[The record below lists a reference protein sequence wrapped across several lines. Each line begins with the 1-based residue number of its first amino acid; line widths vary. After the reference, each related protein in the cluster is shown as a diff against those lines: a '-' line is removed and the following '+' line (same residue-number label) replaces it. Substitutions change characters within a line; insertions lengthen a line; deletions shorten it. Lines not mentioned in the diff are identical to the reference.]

1 MKKAAADSGFFY
13 GKSIFYGLAPIFL
26 RHMTAP
32 VPASPA
38 SESVLSHRPFTLF
51 WGARVAST
59 IANQMQIVAVGWQV
73 YQLTH
78 SAFDLGMVG
87 LVQFL
92 PALFLALLV
101 GHVADRYDRRK
112 IARICLFIKGV
123 AAAALAI
130 GSIYGWLDKEAIFAI
145 VFVIGATHAF
155 ESPTLQALVPG
166 LVPARLLPRAV
177 AWAASATQTAV
188 IIGPALGGF
197 IYVLGPSAVYT
208 TSSVLFIGASL
219 LVSLIRIE
227 SVLPRREPAT
237 LSSLLAGI
245 AFIKSRPAI
254 LGAISL
260 DLFAVLLGGAT
271 ALLPIYAHDILATGP
286 LGLGLLRSAP
296 AVGALSTAI
305 FLARRPLSRRVGR
318 SMFIA
323 VAVFGLATI
332 VFALSRSFVLSLAT
346 LVVLGAS
353 DMISVVVRSSFV
365 QLETPDHMRGRV
377 SAVNSV
383 FIGTSNQLGEF
394 ESGVTAAWLGPVP
407 AVLLGGIGTMVVVL
421 LWIRLFPTL
430 FGLDKLASP
439 AAAPHPSNQPP
450 SPATPT
456 AT

>member
-1 MKKAAADSGFFY
+1 
-13 GKSIFYGLAPIFL
+13 
-26 RHMTAP
+26 MTAP
-32 VPASPA
+32 ASSSPE
-38 SESVLSHRPFTLF
+38 SESILSHRPFTLF

-112 IARICLFIKGV
+112 IARICLFLKGS
-123 AAAALAI
+123 AAATLAL
-130 GSIYGWLDKEAIFAI
+130 GSIYGWLDKDAIFAI

-155 ESPTLQALVPG
+155 ESPTLQALLPG
-166 LVPARLLPRAV
+166 LVPARLLPRAI
-177 AWAASATQTAV
+177 AWSASATQTAV

-197 IYVLGPSAVYT
+197 IYVFGPSAVYSS
-208 TSSVLFIGASL
+208 SSVLFIAASL

-227 SVLPRREPAT
+227 RVLPRREPAT
-237 LSSLLAGI
+237 LNSLLAGI

-305 FLARRPLSRRVGR
+305 FLARRPLKRRVGR

-394 ESGVTAAWLGPVP
+394 ESGITAAWLGPVP
-407 AVLLGGIGTMVVVL
+407 AVLLGGIGTIAVVA
-421 LWIRLFPTL
+421 LWIRLFPAL
-430 FGLDKLASP
+430 LGLDKLANP
-439 AAAPHPSNQPP
+439 AAPVNPAP
-450 SPATPT
+450 PAT
-456 AT
+456 ATSS

>member
-1 MKKAAADSGFFY
+1 
-13 GKSIFYGLAPIFL
+13 
-26 RHMTAP
+26 MTAP
-32 VPASPA
+32 ASASPESE

-112 IARICLFIKGV
+112 IARICLFIKGL

-130 GSIYGWLDKEAIFAI
+130 GSIYGWLDKQAIFAI

-208 TSSVLFIGASL
+208 SSSVLFIGASL

-323 VAVFGLATI
+323 VAVFGVATI

-407 AVLLGGIGTMVVVL
+407 AVLLGGVGTVVVVL

-430 FGLDKLASP
+430 FGLDKLVNP
-439 AAAPHPSNQPP
+439 AAAPNPPAQPP

>member
-1 MKKAAADSGFFY
+1 
-13 GKSIFYGLAPIFL
+13 
-26 RHMTAP
+26 MTT
-32 VPASPA
+32 PASASPE

-112 IARICLFIKGV
+112 IARICLFIKGL

-130 GSIYGWLDKEAIFAI
+130 GSIYGWLDKQAIFAI

-177 AWAASATQTAV
+177 AWSASATQTAV

-208 TSSVLFIGASL
+208 SSSVLFVGASL

-323 VAVFGLATI
+323 VAVFGVATI

-407 AVLLGGIGTMVVVL
+407 AVLLGGVGTVVVVL

-430 FGLDKLASP
+430 FGLDKLVNP
-439 AAAPHPSNQPP
+439 AAAPNPPAQPP

>member
-1 MKKAAADSGFFY
+1 
-13 GKSIFYGLAPIFL
+13 
-26 RHMTAP
+26 MTAP
-32 VPASPA
+32 APVPPSIESESA
-38 SESVLSHRPFTLF
+38 ESVLRHRPFTLF

-73 YQLTH
+73 YQITH

-92 PALFLALLV
+92 PALFLALVV

-112 IARICLFIKGV
+112 IARICLFIEGL

-130 GSIYGWLDKEAIFAI
+130 GTYNGWLTKEAIFAI
-145 VFVIGATHAF
+145 VFVIGATRAF

-166 LVPARLLPRAV
+166 LVPARLLPRAI
-177 AWAASATQTAV
+177 AWSASATQTAV

-208 TSSVLFIGASL
+208 SSSVLFITASL
-219 LVSLIRIE
+219 LVALIRIE

-237 LSSLLAGI
+237 LKSLLAGI

-296 AVGALSTAI
+296 AVGALSMAI
-305 FLARRPLSRRVGR
+305 LLARRPLSRKVGR
-318 SMFIA
+318 TMFIA
-323 VAVFGLATI
+323 VAIFGLATI
-332 VFALSRSFVLSLAT
+332 VFALSRSFALSLAT

-394 ESGVTAAWLGPVP
+394 ESGVTAAWLGPVH
-407 AVLLGGIGTMVVVL
+407 AVLLGGVGTVVVVL
-421 LWIRLFPTL
+421 LWIRLFPAL
-430 FGLDKLASP
+430 FGLDRLVNPATAVNPAPSSSS
-439 AAAPHPSNQPP
+439 AAAPGTSG
-450 SPATPT
+450 TV
-456 AT
+456 

>member
-1 MKKAAADSGFFY
+1 MTTP
-13 GKSIFYGLAPIFL
+13 AP
-26 RHMTAP
+26 TPPAP
-32 VPASPA
+32 ETET
-38 SESVLSHRPFTLF
+38 ESVLRHRPFTLF

-59 IANQMQIVAVGWQV
+59 LANQMQIVAVGWQV

-92 PALFLALLV
+92 PALVLALVV

-112 IARICLFIKGV
+112 IARICLFIEGL

-130 GSIYGWLDKEAIFAI
+130 GSYHGWLTKEVIFAI
-145 VFVIGATHAF
+145 VFVIGATRAF

-166 LVPARLLPRAV
+166 LVPPRLLPRAI
-177 AWAASATQTAV
+177 AWSASATQTAV

-197 IYVLGPSAVYT
+197 IYVLGPSAVYA
-208 TSSVLFIGASL
+208 SSSTLFLMASL
-219 LVSLIRIE
+219 LVALIRIE

-237 LSSLLAGI
+237 VKSVLAGI
-245 AFIKSRPAI
+245 AFIRSRPAI

-271 ALLPIYAHDILATGP
+271 ALLPIYAHDILSTGP

-296 AVGALSTAI
+296 AVGALSMAI
-305 FLARRPLSRRVGR
+305 FLARRPLSRKVGR
-318 SMFIA
+318 SMFTA
-323 VAVFGLATI
+323 VAIFGMATV
-332 VFALSRSFVLSLAT
+332 VFALSRSFALSLAA

-394 ESGVTAAWLGPVP
+394 ESGVTAAWLGPVH
-407 AVLLGGIGTMVVVL
+407 AVVLGGVGTIVVVL

-430 FGLDKLASP
+430 FKLDRLADP
-439 AAAPHPSNQPP
+439 HAQAAANPEPSSAGAPK
-450 SPATPT
+450 AG
-456 AT
+456 

>member
-1 MKKAAADSGFFY
+1 
-13 GKSIFYGLAPIFL
+13 
-26 RHMTAP
+26 MTAP
-32 VPASPA
+32 ASASP
-38 SESVLSHRPFTLF
+38 ESVLSHRPFTLF

-112 IARICLFIKGV
+112 IARICLFIKGL

-130 GSIYGWLDKEAIFAI
+130 GSIYGWLDKQAIFAI

-208 TSSVLFIGASL
+208 SSSVLFIGASL

-323 VAVFGLATI
+323 VAVFGVATI

-407 AVLLGGIGTMVVVL
+407 AVLLGGVGTVVVVL

-430 FGLDKLASP
+430 FGLDKLVNP
-439 AAAPHPSNQPP
+439 AAAPNPPSQPP

>member
-1 MKKAAADSGFFY
+1 
-13 GKSIFYGLAPIFL
+13 
-26 RHMTAP
+26 MTAP
-32 VPASPA
+32 ASASPA

-112 IARICLFIKGV
+112 IARICLFIKGL

-130 GSIYGWLDKEAIFAI
+130 GSIYGWLDKQAIFAI

-208 TSSVLFIGASL
+208 SSSVLFIGASL

-407 AVLLGGIGTMVVVL
+407 AVLLGGVGTVVVVL

-430 FGLDKLASP
+430 FGLDKLVNP
-439 AAAPHPSNQPP
+439 AAAPNPPAQPP

-456 AT
+456 TT

>member
-1 MKKAAADSGFFY
+1 
-13 GKSIFYGLAPIFL
+13 
-26 RHMTAP
+26 MTTP
-32 VPASPA
+32 VSASPE
-38 SESVLSHRPFTLF
+38 SEPESVLRHRPFTLF

-101 GHVADRYDRRK
+101 GHVADRHDRRK
-112 IARICLFIKGV
+112 IARICLFIKGL

-130 GSIYGWLDKEAIFAI
+130 GSIYGWLDKQAIFAI

-166 LVPARLLPRAV
+166 LVPPRLLPRAV
-177 AWAASATQTAV
+177 AWSASATQTAV

-197 IYVLGPSAVYT
+197 IYLLGPSAVYGS
-208 TSSVLFIGASL
+208 SSVLFISASL

-237 LSSLLAGI
+237 LNSLLAGI

-305 FLARRPLSRRVGR
+305 FLARRPLSRHVGR
-318 SMFIA
+318 CMFIA

-332 VFALSRSFVLSLAT
+332 VFALSHSFILSLAT

-407 AVLLGGIGTMVVVL
+407 AVLLGGVGTVVVVL
-421 LWIRLFPTL
+421 LWIRLFPSL
-430 FGLDKLASP
+430 LGLDRLINP
-439 AAAPHPSNQPP
+439 AAALNPPAQPSSPTPP
-450 SPATPT
+450 TT
-456 AT
+456 T